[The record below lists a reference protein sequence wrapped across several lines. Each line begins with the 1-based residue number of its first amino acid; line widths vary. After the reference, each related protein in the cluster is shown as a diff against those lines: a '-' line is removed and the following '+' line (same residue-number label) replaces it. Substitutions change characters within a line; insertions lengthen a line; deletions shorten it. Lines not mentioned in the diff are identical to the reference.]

1 MPVWRKS
8 GFSTGNGGDGDCVE
22 VALSS
27 VARVRDSKNATG
39 PQLSFPAARWRSFTQ
54 AASSS
59 DNASRRNSPA

>member
-1 MPVWRKS
+1 MWRKS
-8 GFSTGNGGDGDCVE
+8 RASSTSGADANCVE

-54 AASSS
+54 ATRVSGRSL
-59 DNASRRNSPA
+59 

>member
-1 MPVWRKS
+1 MWRKS
-8 GFSTGNGGDGDCVE
+8 SYSVGSGSEGDCVE

-59 DNASRRNSPA
+59 DSASRRNSPA